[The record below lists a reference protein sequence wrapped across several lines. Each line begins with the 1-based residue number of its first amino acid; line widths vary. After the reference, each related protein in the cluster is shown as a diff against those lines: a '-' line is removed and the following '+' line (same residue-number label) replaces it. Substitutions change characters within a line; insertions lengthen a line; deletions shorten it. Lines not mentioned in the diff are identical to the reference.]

1 MRESST
7 FEPAHLTGSRDAYG
21 RELNDQGFAEIDE
34 ERLEH
39 AVREFLLAIGEN
51 PDREGLKETP
61 ARVARATEELLSG
74 MWEEP
79 KAHLRKQFEAPDSDE
94 LVVVRDIPFESFCEH
109 HILPFRG
116 TAAVVYLPKHGRICG
131 LSKLGRLVQ
140 GYAHRLQVQ
149 ERLTAQIAD
158 ALMEELDS
166 DGALVILSAEHSCMT
181 MRGIKSTGSL
191 TVTEAARG
199 VLADDR
205 ELRREARELAGA
217 GRSSR

>member
-7 FEPAHLTGSRDAYG
+7 FEPAHLTGRTDAYG
-21 RELNDQGFAEIDE
+21 RTLNDQGFAALDE
-34 ERLEH
+34 ARLEH
-39 AVREFLLAIGEN
+39 AVREFLLAIGED
-51 PDREGLKETP
+51 PEREGLKETP

-79 KAHLRKQFEAPDSDE
+79 KAHLRKQFAAPDTDE

-116 TAAVVYLPKHGRICG
+116 TAAIVYLPQDGKICG

-158 ALMEELDS
+158 ALMEELDPE
-166 DGALVILSAEHSCMT
+166 GALVILSAEHSCMT
-181 MRGIKSTGSL
+181 MRGIRSVGSE

-199 VLADDR
+199 VFAEDR
-205 ELRREARELAGA
+205 ELRREARELIGA
-217 GRSSR
+217 GGRS